1 MRLPGHAVL
10 ECLAAFTLCLSPVSL
25 PAQAPSSPPQAGP
38 IPVIKTETRLV
49 LVDAI
54 VTDRKGTYIS
64 DLTQQDF
71 RVWEDDKEQTV
82 QTLSFAKSSAD
93 VKDLPRYTV
102 LLFDNFN
109 VTDADQKRVRE
120 AAANFVEANAGP
132 RNYFAVIDFGRSL
145 EVAQNF
151 SSDASQLKEAVL
163 HDKFA
168 TVSTSRDAVRVAN
181 MAGSPSSFNA
191 EGDFGVRALLLGI
204 RNVARKLGPMPGRK
218 SLILF
223 SSGFTVGPRQQ
234 SELLGATEACNKAN
248 VAIYPVSLRQL
259 SSDVTAEAYV
269 PNRYDTS
276 TLGPGHGSR
285 TGPPPT
291 QLNSS
296 GAPQRLAAQSPSFG
310 ADEGERPQSAS
321 TKAATNQQV
330 LESLAISTGGFV
342 IVNSGDLLA
351 GIGKVA
357 EEQNEYYVVGYRPAE
372 SPEGTCHTLRVKVG
386 RPGALVRARSG
397 YCNVK
402 AADPLAGKPVAK
414 QLEAWAGGES
424 QGTLAASMR
433 APYFYSS
440 PNVARVELAIE
451 IPPGA
456 IRFTKQ
462 KGKLTASIDILG
474 LAYKSDGTVGVRF
487 SDTVPIELST
497 EKDAEDFNKN
507 PLHYT
512 HEFDAAP
519 GNYQLTVVLSTGKE
533 SFARMESPLVID
545 AYDGKMIA
553 ISEIALSNEVRPAP
567 KNADLLASGMAE
579 DHTPLVSHGLEF
591 VPCGTNHL
599 KKSGPGAFYFEIYD
613 PLLLAANPPQVEM
626 QLQIIDSKT
635 GTPKVAAKGA
645 IPEIKAGNPVVP
657 LGMKIPL
664 DSLPPGAYRLE
675 LRAMDSAGNATPLRT
690 LAFQVD

>member
-10 ECLAAFTLCLSPVSL
+10 ECLAAFTLCLSSL
-25 PAQAPSSPPQAGP
+25 GSPAQAPSSPSQAGP

-120 AAANFVEANAGP
+120 AAANFVGANASP
-132 RNYFAVIDFGRSL
+132 KNYFAVIDFGRTL

-151 SSDASQLKEAVL
+151 SSDAAQLKEAVL

-168 TVSTSRDAVRVAN
+168 SVSTSRDAVRVAN
-181 MAGSPSSFNA
+181 MAGMPSSFNA

-223 SSGFTVGPRQQ
+223 SSGFAIGPRQQ
-234 SELLGATEACNKAN
+234 SELLGATDACNKAN

-259 SSDVTAEAYV
+259 TSDVTAEAYV
-269 PNRYDTS
+269 PGRYDT
-276 TLGPGHGSR
+276 TTYGPGHGQHP
-285 TGPPPT
+285 GPPPT
-291 QLNSS
+291 QLN
-296 GAPQRLAAQSPSFG
+296 AAATQQILASQSPGFG
-310 ADEGERPQSAS
+310 AAEGERPQSAS

-330 LESLAISTGGFV
+330 LESMALSTGGFV
-342 IVNSGDLLA
+342 IANSGDLLA

-357 EEQNEYYVVGYRPAE
+357 EEQHEYYVVGYRPAQ
-372 SPEGTCHTLRVKVG
+372 SPEGTCHNLRVKVD

-462 KGKLTASIDILG
+462 KGRLTASIDILG

-497 EKDAEDFNKN
+497 EKDVEEFNKN

-512 HEFDAAP
+512 HEFEAAS
-519 GNYQLTVVLSTGKE
+519 GNYQLTVVLTTGKE
-533 SFARMESPLVID
+533 TFARMESALDIGP
-545 AYDGKMIA
+545 YDGKRIA
-553 ISEIALSNEVRPAP
+553 ISEIALSEDVRPAP
-567 KNADLLASGMAE
+567 QNADLLAGGMAE
-579 DHTPLVSHGLEF
+579 DHTPLVSHGFEF
-591 VPCGTNHL
+591 VPCGSNRL
-599 KKSGPGAFYFEIYD
+599 KKNGPGAFYFEIYD
-613 PLLLAANPPQVEM
+613 PQLLAPNPPQLEM
-626 QLQIIDSKT
+626 QLKIIDSKT
-635 GTPKVAAKGA
+635 GVARVAADGA
-645 IPEIKAGNPVVP
+645 IPEIKAGNAVVP

-664 DSLPPGAYRLE
+664 DSLAPGDYRIE